1 MPGPAEADRQAGRGR
16 SWADLRPRFISA
28 ALLAPL
34 ALACLW
40 VGQGAWAVLVML
52 AAAGLGLEWARLCAA
67 RPARLPGLLVPLAAI
82 LPVVAATAGWP
93 RIGVVLLA
101 AGFALCWAVSR
112 RWVLA
117 SGIVY
122 VGAAGLA
129 LIWLREDAAAG
140 RINVLFLV
148 LVIWASDIGAYAAGR
163 LLGGPRLAPAISP
176 GKTWS
181 GAAGGL
187 LAAMAVG
194 LAVALAAPGLPLRT
208 ALVAGALGVVS
219 QAGDLLESA
228 IKRRFGVK
236 DTGRLIPGHGGLL
249 DRLDGVLAAAPA
261 AAVLAIVLGRGVHL
275 WL

>member
-1 MPGPAEADRQAGRGR
+1 MPGRAEPRRR
-16 SWADLRPRFISA
+16 HWIDLRPRAVSA
-28 ALLAPL
+28 ALLA
-34 ALACLW
+34 AATLACLW
-40 VGQGAWAVLVML
+40 AGAVAWALLVML
-52 AAAGLGLEWARLCAA
+52 VAAGLALEWVRLCGA

-82 LPVVAATAGWP
+82 LPVVAAAADRP
-93 RIGVVLLA
+93 RLGGGLLA
-101 AGFALCWAVSR
+101 AGLVACWAASR

-117 SGIVY
+117 AGVVY

-140 RINVLFLV
+140 RINVLFLMMV
-148 LVIWASDIGAYAAGR
+148 VWASDIGAYAVGR
-163 LLGGPRLAPAISP
+163 LCGGPKLAPLISP

-187 LAAMAVG
+187 AAAVAAG
-194 LAVALAAPGLPLRT
+194 LAVALWAPGLPART

-261 AAVLAIVLGRGVHL
+261 AALLAVVLGRGVHL
-275 WL
+275 WR